1 MANYVLF
8 GAGRVGVNM
17 SAYLTDLGHR
27 SALISHNEAKTN
39 PDQCR
44 EKMAGADIIAAAIPD
59 DAIAHWRAQWADELR
74 GAVVIHFSGA
84 AQIDGV
90 AAFHPL
96 YSFPPRRVN
105 SETMQTITFACPQGG
120 PAFCD
125 VFPGAPNPHF
135 EIADSDR
142 ARYHA
147 LAVLSGNFS
156 AFLWNETMKE
166 LAQFPGLD
174 AEAAMSRY
182 LTSIIER
189 FAEAPTGS
197 LTGPVARKDARTVE
211 ANINALAENPKLKAL
226 YTAFLKAA
234 WTDYPD

>member
-1 MANYVLF
+1 MTSYVIF

-17 SAYLTDLGHR
+17 AAYLSDLGHR
-27 SALISHNEAKTN
+27 SDLISHDDATSA
-39 PDQCR
+39 PDLCR

-59 DAIAHWRAQWADELR
+59 DAIALWRDHWEDELR
-74 GAVVIHFSGA
+74 GATVIHFSGA
-84 AQIDGV
+84 AGVPGV

-96 YSFPPRRVN
+96 YSFPPRRL
-105 SETMQTITFACPQGG
+105 SFATMQTMTFACPKGG
-120 PAFCD
+120 PAFSD

-135 EIADSDR
+135 EIADADR

-174 AEAAMSRY
+174 AEAAMRSY
-182 LTSIIER
+182 LASINER
-189 FAEAPTGS
+189 FVEAPTAS
-197 LTGPVARKDARTVE
+197 LTGPVARKDVKTVD
-211 ANINALAENPKLKAL
+211 ANLDALSENPKMKQL
-226 YTAFLKAA
+226 YEAFLKAA
-234 WTDYPD
+234 WPDYPS